1 VDRNN
6 ENVAGLFSS
15 LHPAVLKALKQI
27 TVGAGHSNTPVS
39 VCGEL
44 AGDPLGVMALLGI
57 GIDSL
62 SMSTGSLLKAKK
74 VIKSFSMAE
83 MKAMFDVA
91 VTMSDSSDVRKMYTE
106 RLDERRLGGLI
117 RAGK

>member
-1 VDRNN
+1 
-6 ENVAGLFSS
+6 
-15 LHPAVLKALKQI
+15 
-27 TVGAGHSNTPVS
+27 
-39 VCGEL
+39 
-44 AGDPLGVMALLGI
+44 MALLGI

-83 MKAMFDVA
+83 LKTMFEIA
-91 VTMSDSSDVRKMYTE
+91 VKMSDSSDVRLIYTE
-106 RLDERRLGGLI
+106 QLDARGLGGLI